1 MKLDHICQAMKKAN
15 IYPNFIQ
22 PILPY
27 IRDWYHLQVHE
38 PGILSLTTYFHVK
51 AIGTNIYRYICPSTK
66 PFLYH
71 TSIIMSSNEESG
83 IKPADPYPYIP
94 HFRELFWKNKTKCLV
109 NLLCFSELGSKKS
122 EAIVAETRLP
132 LVSIYLNQGKS
143 VLYRWEVRGK
153 Y

>member
-1 MKLDHICQAMKKAN
+1 MLFVSRYHIKWACWIKISNRESGIRNRGSRQMKLDHICQAMKKAN

-66 PFLYH
+66 PFFIYH
-71 TSIIMSSNEESG
+71 TSIIMSRNEESE
-83 IKPADPYPYIP
+83 IKPAGPYTHIP
-94 HFRELFWKNKTKCLV
+94 HFTKVVKNK
-109 NLLCFSELGSKKS
+109 KK
-122 EAIVAETRLP
+122 
-132 LVSIYLNQGKS
+132 N
-143 VLYRWEVRGK
+143 
-153 Y
+153 